1 MRVLLLGRWQ
11 PLHGGH
17 RALIDHE
24 LDAGNEVIIGIRDTA
39 LGPENPH
46 TVLERAAMVR
56 AVYGSDVEV
65 CAVPDFDEIVYGR
78 TVGYTFREV
87 GLPVSIQAISGTETR
102 KQKRGRIIWLTGNS
116 GAGKT
121 TLARALAPYLGA
133 VILDGNE
140 MRASI
145 SLGAGFSLEDRMEHN
160 LRVARLAL
168 VLSNQGRN
176 IIVAVIAPTREIRG
190 AVDAQII
197 RTALN
202 DASLIFV
209 VYVKRDLPS
218 NPEQPY
224 EPPIY
229 FHCEV
234 CPDEQ
239 TVEQE
244 VDAVLKALNIR

>member
-1 MRVLLLGRWQ
+1 M
-11 PLHGGH
+11 
-17 RALIDHE
+17 IDHE

-56 AVYGSDVEV
+56 AVYGSDVKV

-145 SLGAGFSLEDRMEHN
+145 SLGAGFSHDERKAHN
-160 LRVARLAL
+160 ERVARLAY
-168 VLSNQGRN
+168 VLARQGRN
-176 IIVAVIAPTREIRG
+176 VIVAVIAPTEEIRG
-190 AVDAQII
+190 RMGWHCAP
-197 RTALN
+197 
-202 DASLIFV
+202 FW
-209 VYVKRDLPS
+209 VYVNRQLAPD
-218 NPEQPY
+218 PERPY
-224 EPPIY
+224 DSPAAP
-229 FHCEV
+229 HCEV
-234 CPDEQ
+234 CPDNQ

-244 VDAVLKALNIR
+244 VDTVLKALGIR